1 MAKQDFPGMSFPQ
14 DFKGLRKNLGPI
26 VIGVLVLITI
36 VTSIFTVG
44 PEEVGVIVRFGKYE
58 RTVTSGLNFKMPYG
72 IEEVYKIPVA
82 RQLKEEFGFRTIRAG
97 VKTQYSQ
104 QKYEDETLMLTGD
117 LNLAEVEWVVQYR
130 INDPYKYL
138 FKVKNPRMTLRDISE
153 AVLRQV
159 VGDRT
164 VNEVLTVGR
173 QDIAT
178 NVELKMQKLCN
189 EYQTGIKI
197 EQIVLQDVNPPD
209 PVKPSFNAVNEA
221 QQEKERLINDALA
234 NYNKIIPR
242 AKGQA
247 QEVIQQAEGYALGRV
262 NRSQGE
268 AKRFNDLY
276 KEYIKAPEVTKK
288 RIFLETMEEILPK
301 IGQKVILDESG
312 HSVLPL
318 LQLSNQSLKKINSA
332 GVQE

>member
-1 MAKQDFPGMSFPQ
+1 
-14 DFKGLRKNLGPI
+14 
-26 VIGVLVLITI
+26 
-36 VTSIFTVG
+36 
-44 PEEVGVIVRFGKYE
+44 
-58 RTVTSGLNFKMPYG
+58 
-72 IEEVYKIPVA
+72 
-82 RQLKEEFGFRTIRAG
+82 
-97 VKTQYSQ
+97 
-104 QKYEDETLMLTGD
+104 
-117 LNLAEVEWVVQYR
+117 
-130 INDPYKYL
+130 
-138 FKVKNPRMTLRDISE
+138 MTLRDISE

-247 QEVIQQAEGYALGRV
+247 LEVIQQAEGYALGRV

-288 RIFLETMEEILPK
+288 RLFLETMEEILPR
-301 IGQKVILDESG
+301 IGEKVILDENG

-318 LQLSNQSLKKINSA
+318 LQLSNQSLKKINSTGA
-332 GVQE
+332 QQ

>member
-1 MAKQDFPGMSFPQ
+1 MVKQEFPGMSFPQ
-14 DFKGLRKNLGPI
+14 DFKSLRKNLGPI
-26 VIGVLVLITI
+26 VIGILVLITI
-36 VTSIFTVG
+36 VSSIFTVG
-44 PEEVGVIVRFGKYE
+44 PEEVGVVVRFGKYE

-104 QKYEDETLMLTGD
+104 KKYEDETLMLTGD

-138 FKVKNPRMTLRDISE
+138 FKVKNPRLTLRDISE

-178 NVELKMQKLCN
+178 NVEAKMQKLCN

-247 QEVIQQAEGYALGRV
+247 QEMIQQSEGYALDRV
-262 NRSQGE
+262 NRSRGE
-268 AKRFNDLY
+268 AARFNDLY
-276 KEYIKAPEVTKK
+276 REYIKAPVVTKK

-301 IGQKVILDESG
+301 MGEKVILDENG
-312 HSVLPL
+312 QSVLPL
-318 LQLSNQSLKKINSA
+318 LQLSNQTLRNLNSTGA
-332 GVQE
+332 QQ